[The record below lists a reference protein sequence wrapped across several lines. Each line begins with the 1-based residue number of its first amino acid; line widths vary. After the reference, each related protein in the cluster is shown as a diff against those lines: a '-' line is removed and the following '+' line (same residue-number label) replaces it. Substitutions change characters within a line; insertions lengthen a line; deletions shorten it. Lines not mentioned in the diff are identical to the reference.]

1 MNDTP
6 SIISQ
11 KEIENRIFTIRGLQV
26 VFMESHFAIPSKQSL
41 GGILFE
47 GQLLDSYVFVANI
60 IKKATPD
67 TFAGIITFA
76 TNIKNQINAIR
87 SQFVTLNA
95 SRGKH
100 INKNLVVAFFAT
112 TASDDTIDIRKFKI
126 KNQQRT
132 WYR

>member
-11 KEIENRIFTIRGLQV
+11 KEIENRTFTIRGLQV

-47 GQLLDSYVFVANI
+47 GQLLDAYVFVANI

-76 TNIKNQINAIR
+76 KKIKSQINVIHQR
-87 SQFVTLNA
+87 LSQKCQACA
-95 SRGKH
+95 SPFHYKGRAGDGYK
-100 INKNLVVAFFAT
+100 LLT
-112 TASDDTIDIRKFKI
+112 TFIVSYGI
-126 KNQQRT
+126 
-132 WYR
+132 